1 MKYLLV
7 IAVVGVVLWLMFGRQ
22 SGRGQGRQGKP
33 QAPPKADARQL
44 PVQIVAC
51 AHCGLNL
58 PQTDTLQDAA
68 GRSFCSEAHRAA
80 GPR

>member
-22 SGRGQGRQGKP
+22 SGRGQARPK
-33 QAPPKADARQL
+33 APPKTDARQL

-58 PQTDTLQDAA
+58 PQTDALQDAA
-68 GRSFCSEAHRAA
+68 GRPFCSEAHRVA

>member
-22 SGRGQGRQGKP
+22 SGRGQAR
-33 QAPPKADARQL
+33 PKVQPKNDARQP

-58 PQTDTLQDAA
+58 PQTDAVQDAA
-68 GRSFCSEAHRAA
+68 GRAFCSDAHRAA

>member
-22 SGRGQGRQGKP
+22 RGRGQGKP
-33 QAPPKADARQL
+33 SVPPKADTRQL

-58 PQTDTLQDAA
+58 PQTDALQDAA
-68 GRSFCSEAHRAA
+68 ERPFCSEAHRAA